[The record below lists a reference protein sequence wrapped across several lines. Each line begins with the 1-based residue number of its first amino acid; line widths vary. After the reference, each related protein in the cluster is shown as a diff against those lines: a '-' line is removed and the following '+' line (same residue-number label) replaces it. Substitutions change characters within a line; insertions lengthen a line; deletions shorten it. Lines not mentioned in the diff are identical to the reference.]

1 MTTKQFRAG
10 DSVYLLTYS
19 GFDYLAYSRSPI
31 MGTVFKR
38 QGTTVTG
45 SVSAT
50 YSGSFDDDVIAQLN
64 EVDYITDDNGNAFYQ
79 VVNYQV
85 NNGITRPPTA

>member
-1 MTTKQFRAG
+1 MTAKQFRAG
-10 DSVYLLTYS
+10 DSVYLLQYA
-19 GFDYLAYSRSPI
+19 GYDYIAYSRTPA

-45 SVSAT
+45 SVSST
-50 YSGSFDDDVIAQLN
+50 YSGSFDDDVIVQLN

-79 VVNYQV
+79 VTNYQV

>member
-10 DSVYLLTYS
+10 DSVYLIQYG
-19 GFDYLAYSRSPI
+19 GFDYLAYSRTPVR
-31 MGTVFKR
+31 GTVFKR

-45 SVSAT
+45 SVSSA